1 MVPRLRWSLTAQQR
15 TEMWDRW
22 RFGETGA
29 AIARA
34 LGQYPS
40 SIYAALRSQGGIYRP
55 PRRRSARHL
64 SLGEREDISRGLAG
78 NLSLREIARRLQ
90 RSPSTI
96 SREVQR
102 NGGRAHYRAAAAEQ
116 AAWERALRPKPCK
129 LAQNERLRRIVAE
142 KLSLTWSPE
151 QIAGWLKC
159 QYPEDESMHV
169 SHETIYRSLY
179 VQSRGVLKQELL
191 KHLRTRR
198 PMRYSKAMTHKGCKR
213 GQIVDAVSI
222 SERPPEV
229 EDRAVPGHWEGD
241 LIAGTRHSHIA
252 TLVER
257 QSRFVMLAKIEHKD
271 SQTVVAALIR
281 RMQQLPVE
289 LRRSL
294 TWDRGT
300 EMAQHR
306 DLSLATNLELYF
318 CDPNSPWQR
327 GTNENT
333 NGLLRQ
339 FFPKK
344 TDLAVHSQEELD
356 RVAQLLNQRPR
367 KTLGFAT
374 PADKLQEIIATTG

>member
-1 MVPRLRWSLTAQQR
+1 
-15 TEMWDRW
+15 MWERW
-22 RFGETGA
+22 RRGESGA
-29 AIARA
+29 TIAQA
-34 LGQYPS
+34 LGYWPTT
-40 SIYAALRSQGGIYRP
+40 IYKALRKQGGIYRP
-55 PRRRSARHL
+55 PRRRSQRHL
-64 SLGEREDISRGLAG
+64 TLSDREEISRGIVVG
-78 NLSLREIARRLQ
+78 LSIREIANHLQ

-96 SREVQR
+96 SREIRR
-102 NGGRAHYRAAAAEQ
+102 NGGREHYRASTADQ
-116 AAWERALRPKPCK
+116 SAWNRALRPKPCK
-129 LAQNERLRRIVAE
+129 LAQHERLRRIVAD

-151 QIAGWLKC
+151 QIAGWLKRE
-159 QYPEDESMHV
+159 YPEDETLHV

-179 VQSRGVLKQELL
+179 IQSRGVLKKELM

-198 PMRYSKAMTHKGCKR
+198 PMRCGKTMTHKGCNR

-222 SERPPEV
+222 SERPSGV

-241 LIAGTRHSHIA
+241 LIAGSRHSHIA

-257 QSRFVMLAKIEHKD
+257 QSRFVMLVKIQHKD
-271 SQTVVAALIR
+271 TDTVVAALIR
-281 RMQQLPVE
+281 QMKRLPAE
-289 LRRSL
+289 LRHSL

-300 EMAQHR
+300 EMAKHR
-306 DLSLATNLELYF
+306 QITIATDLELYF

-344 TDLAVHSQEELD
+344 TDLSVHSQAELD
-356 RVAQLLNQRPR
+356 RVALLLNQRPR

-374 PADKLQEIIATTG
+374 PADKLEEIVASTG

>member
-1 MVPRLRWSLTAQQR
+1 MGVRVQRGLTPQQR
-15 TEMWDRW
+15 TEMWERW
-22 RFGETGA
+22 RRGESGA
-29 AIARA
+29 VIAGA
-34 LGQYPS
+34 LGQWPTTVYS
-40 SIYAALRSQGGIYRP
+40 ALRLQGGIYRP
-55 PRRRSARHL
+55 PRRRSSRCL
-64 SLGEREDISRGLAG
+64 TLPEREEISRGLASDRS
-78 NLSLREIARRLQ
+78 LSEIARRL
-90 RSPSTI
+90 RRATSTI

-102 NGGRAHYRAAAAEQ
+102 NGGRAGYRATAADQ
-116 AAWERALRPKPCK
+116 AAWDHALRPKRCK
-129 LAQNERLRRIVAE
+129 LAQHEQLRRIVAD
-142 KLSLTWSPE
+142 KLSQTWSPE

-159 QYPEDESMHV
+159 QHPGNESLQV

-179 VQSRGVLKQELL
+179 MQSRGVLKRELM
-191 KHLRTRR
+191 KYLRTRR
-198 PMRYSKAMTHKGCKR
+198 SMRCGKTMTHKGCKR

-222 SERPPEV
+222 SERPPSV

-241 LIAGTRHSHIA
+241 LIAGSRHSHIA

-257 QSRFVMLAKIEHKD
+257 QSRFVLLVKIERKD
-271 SQTVVAALIR
+271 TQTVVAALIR
-281 RMQQLPVE
+281 QMQRLPTE
-289 LRRSL
+289 LRQSL

-306 DLSLATNLELYF
+306 EITLATDLKLYF

-344 TDLAVHSQEELD
+344 TDLSVHSQAELD

-374 PADKLQEIIATTG
+374 PADKLQEIVASTG